1 MKNQKPKTTNN
12 TDATDDGLKSKAS
25 AASDESLNKKE
36 KAAEDKNINGE
47 SILAKAHEQSLASLT
62 GISLS
67 GEDSNVI
74 ILALPSNLIF
84 YIKRFFIPLLIL
96 GGLLSIYFL
105 SGIFILF
112 FISFFFAYVINPL
125 VLIAERYLKNKTI
138 SILTVY
144 LVLFALLMALIIPA
158 ITNITSEIANLGSKM
173 QKYSETFK
181 GMYNNLSKYLASWLN
196 SPLLKEVEG
205 FMQKFIELPSGN
217 GNSTKDYASQPEINS
232 GGRPDDIYT
241 DAGGYEINLLAD
253 YTPTGEV
260 ILSNTSEISLR
271 YITHLNYFLK
281 NNPKKIEAFIMS
293 FFETLKGNI
302 ADFSSYLLMG
312 LMNLTA
318 ILFHYALVPLLGYYY
333 LSDFKNL
340 WLGFQNSIP
349 VKFKKQTVK
358 LVEQLDEVL
367 GTFLRGQL
375 VICLIVGTAFSLA
388 LFLIDVDFAVIIG
401 SISGLFN
408 IIYYLGPAMAMIPS
422 VLIAIL
428 KWGFTYKALYKIIF
442 IITSIL
448 IIHLIDAFIFQPFIA
463 EKSFKMHPLTLMFLL
478 FIGFQFYGLIGMFI
492 AIPLYGVGKV
502 IYNSF
507 KIVYV

>member
-1 MKNQKPKTTNN
+1 
-12 TDATDDGLKSKAS
+12 
-25 AASDESLNKKE
+25 
-36 KAAEDKNINGE
+36 
-47 SILAKAHEQSLASLT
+47 
-62 GISLS
+62 
-67 GEDSNVI
+67 
-74 ILALPSNLIF
+74 
-84 YIKRFFIPLLIL
+84 
-96 GGLLSIYFL
+96 
-105 SGIFILF
+105 
-112 FISFFFAYVINPL
+112 
-125 VLIAERYLKNKTI
+125 
-138 SILTVY
+138 
-144 LVLFALLMALIIPA
+144 MALIIPA
-158 ITNITSEIANLGSKM
+158 ISNITSEISNLGNKM

-181 GMYNNLSKYLASWLN
+181 GMYNNFSKYLTSWLN
-196 SPLLKEVEG
+196 SPFLKEIEG
-205 FMQKFIELPSGN
+205 FLQNFIVLSGDGGLPSKEHG
-217 GNSTKDYASQPEINS
+217 YHPEING
-232 GGRPDDIYT
+232 GGRTDDIYT
-241 DAGGYEINLLAD
+241 DADGYEINLLAN
-253 YTPTGEV
+253 YPVTGEV
-260 ILSNTSEISLR
+260 MLSSTSEISVR

-375 VICLIVGTAFSLA
+375 VICLIVGTAFSIA
-388 LFLIDVDFAVIIG
+388 LYLIDVDFAVIIG

-422 VLIAIL
+422 VLIAVL
-428 KWGFTYKALYKIIF
+428 KWGFTYKAFYKIIF
-442 IITSIL
+442 IIMSIL

>member
-1 MKNQKPKTTNN
+1 MNNKKNEIINN
-12 TDATDDGLKSKAS
+12 NGGPGDDLKSKIGATV
-25 AASDESLNKKE
+25 
-36 KAAEDKNINGE
+36 GE
-47 SILAKAHEQSLASLT
+47 SSKKSESPAGNGNGILAKAHEESLSSLT

-67 GEDSNVI
+67 GEDANI
-74 ILALPSNLIF
+74 IVLALPSNFIF
-84 YIKRFFIPLLIL
+84 YIKRIFIPLIIL
-96 GGLLSIYFL
+96 GALLSVYFL

-125 VLIAERYLKNKTI
+125 VLIVERYLKNKTI

-158 ITNITSEIANLGSKM
+158 ITNITSEISNLGNKM

-181 GMYNNLSKYLASWLN
+181 GMYNNFSKYLTDLLN
-196 SPLLKEVEG
+196 SPFLKEIEE
-205 FMQKFIELPSGN
+205 FLQKFIEPPSGD
-217 GNSTKDYASQPEINS
+217 GNSSKEHAHQPEIN
-232 GGRPDDIYT
+232 GGSRQDDIYT
-241 DAGGYEINLLAD
+241 DAGGYEKNLLAA
-253 YTPTGEV
+253 YIPTGEV
-260 ILSNTSEISLR
+260 MLSNTSEISVR

-312 LMNLTA
+312 LMNLTV
-318 ILFHYALVPLLGYYY
+318 ILFRYALVPLLGYYY

-349 VKFKKQTVK
+349 AKFKKQTVK

-375 VICLIVGTAFSLA
+375 VICLIVGTGFSIA
-388 LFLIDVDFAVIIG
+388 LYLIDVDFAVIIG
-401 SISGLFN
+401 SISGIFN

-442 IITSIL
+442 IVVSIL

-478 FIGFQFYGLIGMFI
+478 FIGLQFYGLIGMFI

-502 IYNSF
+502 VYKSF

>member
-1 MKNQKPKTTNN
+1 MKNQKPEIINN
-12 TDATDDGLKSKAS
+12 TDAAADGLKSKIS
-25 AASDESLNKKE
+25 AAANKSLT
-36 KAAEDKNINGE
+36 KNENTSENGDGNG
-47 SILAKAHEQSLASLT
+47 ILAKAHQQSLASLT

-67 GEDSNVI
+67 GEDSNFIV
-74 ILALPSNLIF
+74 LALPSNLIF
-84 YIKRFFIPLLIL
+84 YIKRIFIPLIML

-105 SGIFILF
+105 SDIFILF

-125 VLIAERYLKNKTI
+125 VLIAERYLKSKTI

-144 LVLFALLMALIIPA
+144 LLLFALLMALIIPA
-158 ITNITSEIANLGSKM
+158 ITNITSEISNLGNKM

-196 SPLLKEVEG
+196 STFLKEIEG
-205 FMQKFIELPSGN
+205 YMQKIIDLPSGD
-217 GNSTKDYASQPEINS
+217 GSSSKEHHQPELN
-232 GGRPDDIYT
+232 GGSRPDDIYT
-241 DAGGYEINLLAD
+241 DAGGYEINLLS

-260 ILSNTSEISLR
+260 MLSNTSEISLR

-302 ADFSSYLLMG
+302 SDFSSYLLMG

-388 LFLIDVDFAVIIG
+388 LYIIDVDFAVIIG

-422 VLIAIL
+422 LLIAIL

-442 IITSIL
+442 IIASIL

-502 IYNSF
+502 VYNSF